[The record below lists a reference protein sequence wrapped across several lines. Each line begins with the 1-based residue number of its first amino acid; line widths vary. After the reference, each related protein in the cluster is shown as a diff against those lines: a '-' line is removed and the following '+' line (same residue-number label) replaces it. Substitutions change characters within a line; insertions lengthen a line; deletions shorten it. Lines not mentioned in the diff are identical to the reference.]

1 MSERLWVPPELR
13 PPVPK
18 VSSPPSIEHHKFED
32 YLASPYMEKFLG
44 LLTRRNGDG
53 RCYLEEVFETYD
65 RPDLSLWQ
73 RVKFAVPHR
82 AIELFRTRSGVNKE
96 VLKTKVLHHRP
107 TARALVNT
115 ARSIAKFGLTM
126 PQRFYAPLIVVW
138 NYTQACNL
146 TCKHCYQ
153 EAGHKPLASELSTEQ
168 KLNLV
173 DQLADEYVPFLAIAG
188 GEPLVTKDIWKVLE
202 RAQQRGVHT
211 TIATNGT
218 LLTKETCQRLADSGV
233 KYVEVSLDSVLPEE
247 HDRFRGLP
255 GAWKRTVAGIRNVAS
270 TPGLRAGL
278 AMCVTRLNYHHAE
291 AMINLAQDLGC
302 TTFVHFNFIPVG
314 RGRELATMDI
324 TPRERE
330 LLLQLLNRHLQEG
343 KISIMST
350 APQFGRACI
359 LYGPLDGLM
368 ATAHAGKGKG
378 RQAKVLSRY
387 IGGCG
392 AGRCYCCVEP
402 EGKVTPCVYMS
413 SEVIGDLKRQSL
425 MEIWQDP
432 RFDIYSHREDRGDH
446 CAVCDYRA
454 YCGGCRARA
463 LSYLEDATGG
473 DPGCVYNQHAW
484 DEVLAGAEKPNELL
498 ILGQH
503 DRVDSFLAGASEGVL
518 TTENTNRLVREAAA
532 VISAAFDPSREG

>member
-1 MSERLWVPPELR
+1 MPGPFLEPTAQR

-18 VSSPPSIEHHKFED
+18 VSPPPNIEHHKFED
-32 YLASPYMEKFLG
+32 YLASPYMQKFLG
-44 LLTRRNGDG
+44 VLTRRNGDG

-73 RVKFAVPHR
+73 RAKFALPHR
-82 AIELFRTRSGVNKE
+82 AIEVFRTRAGVNKE
-96 VLKTKVLHHRP
+96 VLKAKVLHHRP

-115 ARSIAKFGLTM
+115 ALSIAKFGLTM
-126 PQRFYAPLIVVW
+126 PQRFYSPLIVVW

-153 EAGHKPLASELSTEQ
+153 EAGHKPLADELSTEQ

-202 RAQQRGVHT
+202 RAKQRGVHT
-211 TIATNGT
+211 TVATNGT
-218 LLTKETCQRLADSGV
+218 LLTKETCQRLADAGV
-233 KYVEVSLDSVLPEE
+233 KYVEISLDSILPEE
-247 HDRFRGLP
+247 HDGFRGLP
-255 GAWKRTVAGIRNVAS
+255 GAWNRTVAGIRNVAS
-270 TPGLRAGL
+270 TPGLRAGM

-291 AMINLAQDLGC
+291 AMINFAKDLGC

-343 KISIMST
+343 KISVMST

-402 EGKVTPCVYMS
+402 DGKVTPCVYMS
-413 SEVIGDLKRQSL
+413 SEVMGDLKRQSL
-425 MEIWQDP
+425 MEIWQNP
-432 RFDIYSHREDRGDH
+432 RFDIYSHREDRSDH
-446 CAVCDYRA
+446 CVVCDFRA
-454 YCGGCRARA
+454 YCGGCRARS
-463 LSYLEDATGG
+463 LSYLDDVRAG

-484 DEVLAGAEKPNELL
+484 DEVIASVQKPNELVV
-498 ILGQH
+498 LGQH
-503 DRVDSFLAGASEGVL
+503 DRVDSLLAGSTDGAL
-518 TTENTNRLVREAAA
+518 TTQNVDRLVRA
-532 VISAAFDPSREG
+532 ITDSIDPSRGV